1 MCSAIVTKQNCN
13 FLVPILNLIYRSH
26 GADGRNRHGRCNGPH
41 GADGRNGHGRC
52 NGSHGADGSGRH
64 GRCDGPYGCDRCNGR
79 DGSYGSHGTDG
90 CNRCN
95 GRDRRDGN
103 GGNFGASFRLFDA
116 VGARYGRES
125 SALRCERRIVGYGYH
140 SYGGQRRFFR
150 ARTRYL
156 YGCIPRK
163 SRACIGG
170 EFPAQRYSRAP
181 AERYRRPRGGCPA
194 YFPHVS
200 GYGHRIVQHAC

>member
-1 MCSAIVTKQNCN
+1 MYSAIVTKQNCN

-26 GADGRNRHGRCNGPH
+26 GADG
-41 GADGRNGHGRC
+41 
-52 NGSHGADGSGRH
+52 
-64 GRCDGPYGCDRCNGR
+64 
-79 DGSYGSHGTDG
+79 

-95 GRDRRDGN
+95 GRDRRDGYGGAYGSHGADGCN
-103 GGNFGASFRLFDA
+103 GCDRRDRRDGYGGNFGASFRLFDA

-163 SRACIGG
+163 SCARIGG
-170 EFPAQRYSRAP
+170 EFPAQCYPRAS
-181 AERYRRPRGGCPA
+181 AERHCRPRGGCPA